1 VIADYLKVS
10 AANAFFSPAGWRS
23 VLETEKQNPFVS
35 NREIIVCAL
44 EQEARFNNLK
54 SERFD
59 PESLWNRVDGDLDLL
74 RELVEL
80 FGEEGPRMLAEIEMA
95 IEAGSASDLEKA
107 SHKIKG
113 SVLQFSARA
122 AAAIALELEEN
133 GRLGSLAGA
142 ERLLKT
148 LRQEIDLLQQTLNAM
163 VRGAAS

>member
-1 VIADYLKVS
+1 M
-10 AANAFFSPAGWRS
+10 
-23 VLETEKQNPFVS
+23 ETEKQNLFVS
-35 NREIIVCAL
+35 NREIIVCGL

-80 FGEEGPRMLAEIEMA
+80 FVEEGPRMLAEIEMA

-148 LRQEIDLLQQTLNAM
+148 LREEIDLLQQTLHAM

>member
-1 VIADYLKVS
+1 
-10 AANAFFSPAGWRS
+10 
-23 VLETEKQNPFVS
+23 LETEKQNLSVS
-35 NREIIVCAL
+35 NREIIVCAW
-44 EQEARFNNLK
+44 EQEARFNHLK

-80 FGEEGPRMLAEIEMA
+80 FVEEGPRMLAEIEMA
-95 IEAGSASDLEKA
+95 IEVGSASDLEKA

-113 SVLQFSARA
+113 SVLQFSART

-142 ERLLKT
+142 ERLVKT
-148 LRQEIDLLQQTLNAM
+148 LRQEIDLLQQTLHAM

>member
-1 VIADYLKVS
+1 
-10 AANAFFSPAGWRS
+10 
-23 VLETEKQNPFVS
+23 LETEKQNPFVS

-148 LRQEIDLLQQTLNAM
+148 LREEIDLLQQTLHAM

>member
-1 VIADYLKVS
+1 
-10 AANAFFSPAGWRS
+10 
-23 VLETEKQNPFVS
+23 LETEKQNLSVS

-44 EQEARFNNLK
+44 EQEARFNHLK

-80 FGEEGPRMLAEIEMA
+80 FVEEGPRMLAEIEMA
-95 IEAGSASDLEKA
+95 IEVGSASDLEKA

-113 SVLQFSARA
+113 SVLQFSART

-142 ERLLKT
+142 ERLVKT
-148 LRQEIDLLQQTLNAM
+148 LRQEIDLLQQTLHAM

>member
-1 VIADYLKVS
+1 M
-10 AANAFFSPAGWRS
+10 
-23 VLETEKQNPFVS
+23 ETEKQNLFVS

-44 EQEARFNNLK
+44 GQEARFNNLK

-80 FGEEGPRMLAEIEMA
+80 FVEEGPRMLAEIEMA
-95 IEAGSASDLEKA
+95 IEVGSASDLEKA

-148 LRQEIDLLQQTLNAM
+148 LRQEIDLLQQTLHAM
-163 VRGAAS
+163 VCGAAS

>member
-1 VIADYLKVS
+1 M
-10 AANAFFSPAGWRS
+10 
-23 VLETEKQNPFVS
+23 ETEKQKFFVS
-35 NREIIVCAL
+35 NSEIIACAL
-44 EQEARFNNLK
+44 GQEARFNHLK

-80 FGEEGPRMLAEIEMA
+80 FVEEGPRMLAEIEMA
-95 IEAGSASDLEKA
+95 IEVGSASDLEKA

-113 SVLQFSARA
+113 SVLQFSART

-142 ERLLKT
+142 ERLVKT
-148 LRQEIDLLQQTLNAM
+148 LRQEIDLLQQTLHAM

>member
-1 VIADYLKVS
+1 
-10 AANAFFSPAGWRS
+10 
-23 VLETEKQNPFVS
+23 LETEKQNIFVS

-44 EQEARFNNLK
+44 GQEARFNNLK

-80 FGEEGPRMLAEIEMA
+80 FAEEAPRMLAEIEMA
-95 IEAGSASDLEKA
+95 IEVGSASDLEKA

-133 GRLGSLAGA
+133 GRIGSLAGA

-148 LRQEIDLLQQTLNAM
+148 LRQEIDVLQQTLHAM